1 MFLFQNVRKP
11 FFPLRISAVM
21 SNVTNPRSL
30 LSLGP
35 VKSSTFFLRQNKTQ
49 DYPFSLFLFHALH
62 NLLFLL
68 HISHIYFL
76 YFLLNIFG

>member
-1 MFLFQNVRKP
+1 
-11 FFPLRISAVM
+11 M

-35 VKSSTFFLRQNKTQ
+35 VKSSTFFLQQKKTE
-49 DYPFSLFLFHALH
+49 DYPFSLFLFRELH

-68 HISHIYFL
+68 QISLIHFL